1 MENPKKRN
9 FRIVPKQCGKSEG
22 EQDERLS
29 EEPEKKFWK
38 MPVRKKKPGEDTDE
52 RFYKKAG

>member
-9 FRIVPKQCGKSEG
+9 FRIVSKRYGKSEG

-29 EEPEKKFWK
+29 EEPEKEILEDAG
-38 MPVRKKKPGEDTDE
+38 KKEETGGGY
-52 RFYKKAG
+52 R